1 MASIFGNSLDQ
12 IGQGYAN
19 PPQGSFSGMSP
30 FWQNSVPQILQNA
43 AFSSLFQGRGGPP
56 ANPPATGGGVGQA
69 GGWMQNTAP
78 MAGDAGQPAP
88 SASLADNFGQPPN
101 PPAASATAGTPGG
114 GMPSQTLAS
123 PPASGG
129 SFNYWQ
135 PQPSPMMG
143 RGFNAAGFGGLG
155 ATGGQGPGARYW
167 SRLNNIGGA

>member
-1 MASIFGNSLDQ
+1 MAALMDNGTGYGTPLNQ
-12 IGQGYAN
+12 IGQPNPN
-19 PPQGSFSGMSP
+19 PPQAGFSAPGLSP
-30 FWQNSVPQILQNA
+30 FWQNTFQRISQNP

-56 ANPPATGGGVGQA
+56 ANPPATGGVGQA
-69 GGWMQNTAP
+69 GGWMQNMAP

-101 PPAASATAGTPGG
+101 PPAANATAGTPGG

-143 RGFNAAGFGGLG
+143 RGNAAGFGGL
-155 ATGGQGPGARYW
+155 
-167 SRLNNIGGA
+167 